1 MPYFPHQYCQP
12 YTFYR
17 GFSGE
22 NAHPKFGVLIST
34 TIISTTLVLAYL
46 NITKRINLVC
56 TVPELRGNCQCYSYG
71 NLLYSP
77 NEVPHALL
85 CLNCSNTSLPQFST
99 AKVAIYMTANSNSV
113 RRFHLHKAVFL
124 ISLSQHCF
132 RANKKSLS

>member
-56 TVPELRGNCQCYSYG
+56 TVPELRGNC
-71 NLLYSP
+71 
-77 NEVPHALL
+77 
-85 CLNCSNTSLPQFST
+85 
-99 AKVAIYMTANSNSV
+99 
-113 RRFHLHKAVFL
+113 
-124 ISLSQHCF
+124 
-132 RANKKSLS
+132 